1 MSGYAPSEAARRSGF
16 SLDTLRYYEKIGL
29 LSGIGR
35 TSGGRRVFTDDDLGW
50 LTLFRCLRDTG
61 MPIAEMCRYAELARE
76 GEHTAGERQALLERH
91 AERVEEQMRL
101 LQRQYDHLR
110 EKTRFYERITASG
123 SGTD

>member
-1 MSGYAPSEAARRSGF
+1 MYAPSEAARRSGF

-29 LSGIGR
+29 LSVGR
-35 TSGGRRVFTDDDLGW
+35 TAGGRRIFTDDDLGW
-50 LTLFRCLRDTG
+50 LELFRCLRDTG

-76 GEHTAGERQALLERH
+76 GAHTAGERQALLERH

-110 EKTRFYERITASG
+110 AKIRYYEGLPG
-123 SGTD
+123 SH